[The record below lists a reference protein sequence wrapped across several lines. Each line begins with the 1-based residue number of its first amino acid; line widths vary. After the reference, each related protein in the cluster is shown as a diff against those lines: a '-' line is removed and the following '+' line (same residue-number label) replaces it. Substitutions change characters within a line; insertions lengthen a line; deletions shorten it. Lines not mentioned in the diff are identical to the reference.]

1 MIFYRNLLIVFIT
14 IFILSCK
21 KVEKSSKS
29 TVDSAIKTVKVI
41 KANKQEELDY
51 YQINDNDVTEL
62 DINAFSIN
70 EEKKYA
76 DLFLK
81 QITNDLGFSVNS
93 IFAYYESGSYDE
105 YLITLDNKNNLIS
118 KLLVKYNS
126 APDGNVRKYE
136 YTNFKLK
143 KSLDLEVYKINVIE
157 DLETQ
162 KIIKKDTIKKIYKIN
177 DIGEIVRTGTN

>member
-1 MIFYRNLLIVFIT
+1 MIFCRNLLIVFIT
-14 IFILSCK
+14 TFVLSCK

-29 TVDSAIKTVKVI
+29 SVDSATKTVKVI
-41 KANKQEELDY
+41 KADQQEELDY

-62 DINAFSIN
+62 DINAFSIS

-81 QITNDLGFSVNS
+81 QVTNDLDFSVNS
-93 IFAYYESGSYDE
+93 IFAYYDSGSYDQ
-105 YLITLDNKNNLIS
+105 YLITLDDKNNLIS
-118 KLLVKYNS
+118 KLLVRYNS

-136 YTNFKLK
+136 YSNFKLK

-162 KIIKKDTIKKIYKIN
+162 KIIKKDSVKKTYKIN
-177 DIGEIVRTGTN
+177 DIGEIVRSGTN